1 MLLLILNKNMNNKVI
16 IIGAGPAGLS
26 LACSLAETNL
36 EIIVIEKQATKYLSS
51 PSYDGREIA
60 LTHFSKKVLEDLGV
74 WKLLSSKDIS
84 QIKEAKVLDGNSPY
98 VLHFDHHKVRKNAL
112 GYLVSNHF
120 IRRALY
126 KEVVTKQNIK
136 IISDTSVINIHTGE
150 HSAFVKLKNNKKI
163 YASLIVAADSRFS
176 QTRQNMGISAE
187 IHDFE
192 RVAIVC
198 RMKHQKPHHK
208 IAYECFHY
216 GETLAIL
223 PLVQKNIS
231 SIVMT
236 IPVEKSVKLMNMNN
250 KEFNKC
256 ITNKFKNK
264 FGSMTLFSK
273 RYQYSLTGVFADQ
286 FVANR
291 FALIGDA
298 AVGMHPVTA
307 HGFNL
312 GLRGQNTLSLQIKFA
327 IDHGLDIGLLQT
339 LERYQLRHRRAC
351 RSLYFGTN
359 AIVKLYTDDSPLAK
373 IARKIMLRIGNNFI
387 PAKKKIL
394 NQLTEISI

>member
-1 MLLLILNKNMNNKVI
+1 MNNKVI

-26 LACSLAETNL
+26 LACSLAETDI
-36 EIIVIEKQATKYLSS
+36 EIIVIEKQSTKYLSS

-74 WKLLSSKDIS
+74 WKRLSSKTIS
-84 QIKEAKVLDGNSPY
+84 LIKEAKVLDGNSSY
-98 VLHFDHHKVRKNAL
+98 ALHFDRHKVRKNAL
-112 GYLVSNHF
+112 GYLVSNHL

-126 KEVVTKQNIK
+126 KEVITKPNIK
-136 IISDTSVINIHTGE
+136 IISDTSVVNVNTGE
-150 HSAFVKLKNNKKI
+150 HNAFVKLKNNKKI
-163 YASLIVAADSRFS
+163 KVSLIVAADSRFS
-176 QTRQNMGISAE
+176 PTRQNMGISAD
-187 IHDFE
+187 IQDFK

-216 GETLAIL
+216 AETLAIL

-236 IPVEKSVKLMNMNN
+236 IPIEKSVKLMNMNK
-250 KEFNKC
+250 KEFNDC
-256 ITNKFKNK
+256 ISNKFKNK

-286 FVANR
+286 FVTNR

-312 GLRGQNTLSLQIKFA
+312 GLRGQNILSLQIKFA

-359 AIVKLYTDDSPLAK
+359 AIVKLYTDDSFLEK
-373 IARKIMLRIGNNFI
+373 ITRKIMLRIGNNFI

>member
-1 MLLLILNKNMNNKVI
+1 MKNKVI

-26 LACSLAETNL
+26 LACSLADTDI
-36 EIIVIEKQATKYLSS
+36 EITIIEKQSTKHLSS

-60 LTHFSKKVLEDLGV
+60 LTHLSKKILEELGV
-74 WKLLSSKDIS
+74 WKRLSSKTIS
-84 QIKEAKVLDGNSPY
+84 PIKEAKVLDGNSSY
-98 VLHFDHHKVRKNAL
+98 ALHFDRHKVHKKAL
-112 GYLVSNHF
+112 GYLVSNHL

-126 KEVVTKQNIK
+126 KEAITKPNIK
-136 IISDTSVINIHTGE
+136 IISDTSVVNVNTDE
-150 HSAFVKLKNNKKI
+150 YSAFVRLSNKKKI
-163 YASLIVAADSRFS
+163 QAPLVVAADSRFS
-176 QTRQNMGISAE
+176 PTRQDMGISAD

-198 RMKHQKPHHK
+198 RMKHQKQHRN

-223 PLVQKNIS
+223 PLAQKNTS
-231 SIVMT
+231 SIIMT
-236 IPVEKSVKLMNMNN
+236 IPVETSSLFMDMNTE
-250 KEFNKC
+250 EFNSF
-256 ITNKFKNK
+256 ITNKFNNK
-264 FGSMTLFSK
+264 FGNMTLLNK
-273 RYQYSLTGVFADQ
+273 RYQYSLVGVFADQ

-327 IDHGLDIGLLQT
+327 LEHGLDIGLLQT
-339 LERYQLRHRRAC
+339 LETYQLRHRRAS
-351 RSLYFGTN
+351 RPLYLGTN
-359 AIVKLYTDDSPLAK
+359 AIVKLYTDDSLLAN

-394 NQLTEISI
+394 NQLTEISV

>member
-1 MLLLILNKNMNNKVI
+1 MKNKVI

-26 LACSLAETNL
+26 LACSLADTDI
-36 EIIVIEKQATKYLSS
+36 EITIIEKQSTKHLSS

-74 WKLLSSKDIS
+74 WKRLSSKAIS
-84 QIKEAKVLDGNSPY
+84 PIKEAKVLDGNSSY
-98 VLHFDHHKVRKNAL
+98 ALHFDRHKVRKNAL
-112 GYLVSNHF
+112 GYLVSNHL
-120 IRRALY
+120 IRKALY
-126 KEVVTKQNIK
+126 KEVITKPNIK
-136 IISDTSVINIHTGE
+136 IISDTSVVNVNTSE

-163 YASLIVAADSRFS
+163 QASLIVAADSRFS
-176 QTRQNMGISAE
+176 TTRQNMGISAE
-187 IHDFE
+187 THDFK

-236 IPVEKSVKLMNMNN
+236 IPMEKSAKLMNMNN
-250 KEFNKC
+250 KEFNDC
-256 ITNKFKNK
+256 ISNKFKNK
-264 FGSMTLFSK
+264 FGNMTLISK

-286 FVANR
+286 FIANR

-327 IDHGLDIGLLQT
+327 LRRKLDFGLLNI
-339 LERYQLRHRRAC
+339 LERYELKHKRA
-351 RSLYFGTN
+351 SKPLYLGTN
-359 AIVKLYTDDSPLAK
+359 AIVKLYTGDSIFSK
-373 IARKIMLRIGNNFI
+373 IARKAILRIGNNFI
-387 PAKKKIL
+387 PAKKRII
-394 NQLTEISI
+394 NQLTEISP

>member
-1 MLLLILNKNMNNKVI
+1 MNNKVV

-26 LACSLAETNL
+26 LACSLVDTDL
-36 EIIVIEKQATKYLSS
+36 EIIVIEKQSTKYLSS

-74 WKLLSSKDIS
+74 WKRLSSKTIS
-84 QIKEAKVLDGNSPY
+84 LIKEAKVLDGNSSY
-98 VLHFDHHKVRKNAL
+98 ALHFDRHKVRKNAL
-112 GYLVSNHF
+112 GYLVSNHL
-120 IRRALY
+120 IRKALY
-126 KEVVTKQNIK
+126 KEVITKPNIK
-136 IISDTSVINIHTGE
+136 IISGTSVVKVNTSE

-163 YASLIVAADSRFS
+163 QASLIVAADSRFS
-176 QTRQNMGISAE
+176 TTRQNMGISAE
-187 IHDFE
+187 THDFK

-236 IPVEKSVKLMNMNN
+236 IPMEKSAKLMNMNN
-250 KEFNKC
+250 KEFNDC
-256 ITNKFKNK
+256 ISNKFKNK
-264 FGSMTLFSK
+264 FGNMTLVSK

-286 FVANR
+286 FIANR

-327 IDHGLDIGLLQT
+327 MEHGLDIGLFQT
-339 LERYQLRHRRAC
+339 LDRYQLRHRRAC
-351 RSLYFGTN
+351 RSLYLGTN
-359 AIVKLYTDDSPLAK
+359 AIVKLYTDDSLLAK
-373 IARKIMLRIGNNFI
+373 ITRKIMLRIGNNFI

>member
-1 MLLLILNKNMNNKVI
+1 MKNKVI

-26 LACSLAETNL
+26 LACSLADTDI
-36 EIIVIEKQATKYLSS
+36 EITIIEKQSTKHLSS

-60 LTHFSKKVLEDLGV
+60 LTHLSKKILEELGV
-74 WKLLSSKDIS
+74 WKRLSSKTIS
-84 QIKEAKVLDGNSPY
+84 PIKEAKVLDGNSSY
-98 VLHFDHHKVRKNAL
+98 ALHFDRHKIHKKAL
-112 GYLVSNHF
+112 GYLVSNHL

-126 KEVVTKQNIK
+126 QEAITKPNIN
-136 IISDTSVINIHTGE
+136 IISDTSVVNVNTDE
-150 HSAFVKLKNNKKI
+150 YSAFARLSNKKKI
-163 YASLIVAADSRFS
+163 QAPLVVAADSRFS
-176 QTRQNMGISAE
+176 PTRQDMGISAD

-198 RMKHQKPHHK
+198 RMNHQKQHRN

-223 PLVQKNIS
+223 PLAQKNTS
-231 SIVMT
+231 SIIMT
-236 IPVEKSVKLMNMNN
+236 IPVETSSLFMDMNTE
-250 KEFNKC
+250 EFNSF
-256 ITNKFKNK
+256 ITKKFKNK
-264 FGSMTLFSK
+264 FGNMTLLNK
-273 RYQYSLTGVFADQ
+273 RYQYSLVGVFADQ

-327 IDHGLDIGLLQT
+327 LEHGLDIGFLQT
-339 LERYQLRHRRAC
+339 LETYQLRHRRAS
-351 RSLYFGTN
+351 RPLYLGTN
-359 AIVKLYTDDSPLAK
+359 DIVKLYTDD
-373 IARKIMLRIGNNFI
+373 
-387 PAKKKIL
+387 
-394 NQLTEISI
+394 

>member
-1 MLLLILNKNMNNKVI
+1 MKNKVI

-26 LACSLAETNL
+26 LACSLADTDI
-36 EIIVIEKQATKYLSS
+36 EITIIEKQSTKHLSS

-60 LTHFSKKVLEDLGV
+60 LTHLSKKILEELGV
-74 WKLLSSKDIS
+74 WKRLSSKTIS
-84 QIKEAKVLDGNSPY
+84 PIKEAKVLDGNSSY
-98 VLHFDHHKVRKNAL
+98 ALHFDRHKVHKKAL
-112 GYLVSNHF
+112 GYLVSNHL

-126 KEVVTKQNIK
+126 KEAITKPNIK
-136 IISDTSVINIHTGE
+136 IISDTSVVNVNTDE
-150 HSAFVKLKNNKKI
+150 YSAFVRLSNKKKI
-163 YASLIVAADSRFS
+163 QAPLVVAADSRFS
-176 QTRQNMGISAE
+176 PTRQHMGISAD

-198 RMKHQKPHHK
+198 RMKHQKQHRN

-223 PLVQKNIS
+223 PLAQKNTS
-231 SIVMT
+231 SIIMT
-236 IPVEKSVKLMNMNN
+236 IPVETSSLFMDMNTE
-250 KEFNKC
+250 EFNSF
-256 ITNKFKNK
+256 ITNKFNNK
-264 FGSMTLFSK
+264 FGNMTLLNK
-273 RYQYSLTGVFADQ
+273 RYQYSLVGVFADQ

-327 IDHGLDIGLLQT
+327 LEHGLDIGLLQT
-339 LERYQLRHRRAC
+339 LETYQLKHRRAS
-351 RSLYFGTN
+351 RPLYLGTN
-359 AIVKLYTDDSPLAK
+359 AIVKLYTDDSLLAK
-373 IARKIMLRIGNNFI
+373 ITRKIMLRIGNNFI

-394 NQLTEISI
+394 NQLTEISV